1 MATTFAL
8 YAATFLMGLAS
19 GLIPFVINLEI
30 YILGVAALSHAAA
43 APIVGLAAAGQ
54 LLAKFLLY
62 QAGRGAFNS
71 RFVRWK
77 RREAAMSTLE
87 KYRGHSLAVVAL
99 SSVTGLPPL
108 YGVSL
113 AAGAMALPVGRFLV
127 IVALGRIV
135 RFTVVFLAPAWLHLK
150 R

>member
-1 MATTFAL
+1 MTTTPAF
-8 YAATFLMGLAS
+8 YTATFLMGLAS

-30 YILGVAALSHAAA
+30 YILGVAALSHASA
-43 APIVGLAAAGQ
+43 APIVGCAAAGQ

-62 QAGRGAFNS
+62 QAGRGAFKF
-71 RFVRWK
+71 RFVRWE
-77 RREAAMSTLE
+77 RRAAAVSTLE

-99 SSVTGLPPL
+99 SSLTGLPPL

-113 AAGAMALPVGRFLV
+113 AAGAMALPLGRFLV
-127 IVALGRIV
+127 IVALGRIA